1 MSIAPLAPCPS
12 CARHVRAD
20 SDRCPFCATSFH
32 ATTFEVVPEQ
42 GSQRLKRAAIF
53 AFATTVASVGCT
65 NPQRPDTGNNI
76 VQPYGAPPDP
86 RPRPQPQPQ
95 PEPDAGMQTPQPIP
109 IVPPY
114 GAPPDPTPPPPTDAG
129 TRNEPPAVAA
139 IYGAPPPIV
148 PDAGTPRRQGG
159 GRSPAPRYGAPPPPD
174 DLH

>member
-1 MSIAPLAPCPS
+1 M
-12 CARHVRAD
+12 
-20 SDRCPFCATSFH
+20 SFH

-76 VQPYGAPPDP
+76 VQPYGAPPNP
-86 RPRPQPQPQ
+86 RPVPLPA
-95 PEPDAGMQTPQPIP
+95 PDAGAREETPQPIP

-114 GAPPDPTPPPPTDAG
+114 GAPPDPTPPPPQTDAG

-139 IYGAPPPIV
+139 IYGAPPPAA
-148 PDAGTPRRQGG
+148 PDAGTPPRRQG